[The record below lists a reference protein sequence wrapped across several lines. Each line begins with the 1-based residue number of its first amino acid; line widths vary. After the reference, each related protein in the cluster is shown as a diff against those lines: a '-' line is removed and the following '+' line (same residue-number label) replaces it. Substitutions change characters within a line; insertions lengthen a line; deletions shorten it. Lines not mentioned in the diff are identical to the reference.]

1 MSKIHIGKKIQDVVD
16 NSSYTIVAFAKEI
29 GLTRDGVYKIFKK
42 ESIDTEQ
49 LQKISKVLD
58 HNFFSYYEQPSHAKE
73 SKSEYGFATKDEVAD
88 LAHDIIKLTKA
99 VERIEEQLPASTLR
113 QAQGSATKKAVA
125 KKVSKKK

>member
-73 SKSEYGFATKDEVAD
+73 SN
-88 LAHDIIKLTKA
+88 
-99 VERIEEQLPASTLR
+99 QNM
-113 QAQGSATKKAVA
+113 
-125 KKVSKKK
+125 VSLLKMK

>member
-58 HNFFSYYEQPSHAKE
+58 HNFFSYYGQPSHAKE

-88 LAHDIIKLTKA
+88 LAHAILKLTKA